1 MSAIMCLVTIADTGR
16 GIEGED
22 LAKIF
27 DPFFTT
33 KTEGTGLGLA
43 IAYRI
48 IDDHGGSIAVD
59 SEPGKGT
66 QCKIRLPMVEGAA
79 DMPGETEIV
88 QHHLRDREGL
98 N

>member
-1 MSAIMCLVTIADTGR
+1 MCLITISDTGR

-66 QCKIRLPMVEGAA
+66 QCTIRLPMAERAA
-79 DMPGETEIV
+79 DMPGEVEIV
-88 QHHLRDREGL
+88 RHHLRDREGL